1 MAGTG
6 GSEAAVA
13 LDELR
18 SWWEV
23 PAIAHFCSLFRT
35 AFRLPDFEIE
45 VRPRGPDP
53 RRNSE
58 NFPRAPPP
66 SLLLPPVPVPLGP
79 HCSAG
84 HPAAQSW
91 GGPRALGG
99 VPVPGPKSW
108 RREEGTARAPP
119 PAPTSPGCPRCAGA
133 VPFVG
138 AGVPAWLRF
147 VPGARAPRS
156 PSAPR
161 HRRLLGRFC
170 AFFFPNFPPG
180 ACFYSVRDGGC
191 GFLRVW
197 VSAPP
202 VFSAPAA
209 SVSDKVRPGSGRA
222 FVLAVK
228 SYSCRHIGNKPGE

>member
-45 VRPRGPDP
+45 VRPRGPAP
-53 RRNSE
+53 RRNSQ
-58 NFPRAPPP
+58 NFPRAPPSLP
-66 SLLLPPVPVPLGP
+66 SPPPSPG
-79 HCSAG
+79 AG
-84 HPAAQSW
+84 AGGAALFRRAPGRTKLW

-99 VPVPGPKSW
+99 VPVPGPKCW
-108 RREEGTARAPP
+108 RREEGTARGPP
-119 PAPTSPGCPRCAGA
+119 PAPTSPGSPRCAGA

-156 PSAPR
+156 PSGPAGPAPFGA
-161 HRRLLGRFC
+161 LLRVFLPQLSSGCVFLFGSGWGLRGAERAAGVPCSGREGYPQSASRQWESFC
-170 AFFFPNFPPG
+170 A
-180 ACFYSVRDGGC
+180 GC
-191 GFLRVW
+191 EKLFL
-197 VSAPP
+197 
-202 VFSAPAA
+202 PAH
-209 SVSDKVRPGSGRA
+209 RQ
-222 FVLAVK
+222 
-228 SYSCRHIGNKPGE
+228 

>member
-45 VRPRGPDP
+45 VRPRGPAP
-53 RRNSE
+53 RRNSQ
-58 NFPRAPPP
+58 NFPRAPPSLP
-66 SLLLPPVPVPLGP
+66 SPPPSPG
-79 HCSAG
+79 AG
-84 HPAAQSW
+84 AGGAALFRRAPGRTKLW

-99 VPVPGPKSW
+99 VPVPGPKCW
-108 RREEGTARAPP
+108 RREEGTARGPP
-119 PAPTSPGCPRCAGA
+119 PAPTSPGSPRCAGA

-161 HRRLLGRFC
+161 DRRLLGRFW

-180 ACFYSVRDGGC
+180 ACFCSVRAGGC
-191 GFLRVW
+191 VGL
-197 VSAPP
+197 SAPP
-202 VFSAPAA
+202 VCPAPAA
-209 SVSDKVRPGSGRA
+209 RVTHKVRPGSGKA